1 MDLNSFINIC
11 SIYEKLLCEC
21 SFCQDFPCILY
32 LLDSLVLCPDKMGRY
47 RQKSSCHITLLF
59 YLVNNV
65 IVSISF
71 IPLLSISD
79 IFNKDMNRTFIV
91 FIVTF
96 LLPPIINVYSFLI
109 PEAIPDGLMI
119 FEVPITIKPL
129 IIMFNIIYLGALVC
143 CLWNKQQT
151 FYKFYSSFLG
161 ISIIYSYL
169 HNYIIDIYSFDIPFK
184 DFGFRLILSL
194 IPFVAFFLLI
204 SLNSYILIKTNKSF
218 VNYVPNA
225 NKNQSSRKFKSEKTR
240 NKYWY

>member
-1 MDLNSFINIC
+1 MKNYCVNVHFAKIFPVFYICWIVLYYILIKWEGIDKNHLATLHSYNS
-11 SIYEKLLCEC
+11 SELAE
-21 SFCQDFPCILY
+21 
-32 LLDSLVLCPDKMGRY
+32 
-47 RQKSSCHITLLF
+47 LLF

-225 NKNQSSRKFKSEKTR
+225 NKNQSSRKFKSGKTR